1 MVNSGPQ
8 TTINMDPPQQPRPK
22 RTIRFQLLL
31 VVNTV
36 LGIFVVVFLLFS
48 YQRDLAARLNDK
60 RIALEEEA
68 ATIVPTILEMRHEG
82 QAEIQEYIN
91 TIHKQMQEI
100 HAPEH
105 HIVVSFDN
113 QQRPSISDAGQ
124 SEKLIAVILQAAE
137 STGNLTQ
144 LHDSEI
150 MVGTF
155 HENGVRVSVSETVD
169 NVYGAVLSEVLNRLT
184 GFIVLAFITG
194 IVINLALT
202 YIVTRPLDQLMQTVQ
217 MIGQGQLGT
226 QSETFHS
233 MELNYLTH
241 EINSMSASLA
251 AVDKVRQRQMNKA
264 RKIQENLHPRKI
276 QVPGLEV
283 ATIYHPADEVGG
295 DYYDVLHLENGAWLF
310 CVADITGHGISAAMS
325 AAVLKTLL
333 IQASEHSSAPAE
345 IMEFINRRFTVI
357 SPVGEFVSMQLI
369 SINPDTHAIEYA
381 SAGHEP
387 ACLLTAT
394 GEISDSETT
403 GLLVGI
409 EKEASW
415 NTISLQLKQGDRLL
429 MLTDG
434 VSETHNPAGE
444 MFGRKRM
451 AALFKECQHLPV
463 AETAEQIRSQLSH
476 FRAGG
481 AQQDDIT
488 ILLLEMTAPD
498 PEEN

>member
-1 MVNSGPQ
+1 
-8 TTINMDPPQQPRPK
+8 MDPPQQTRPK

-48 YQRDLAARLNDK
+48 YQRDLAARLEDK
-60 RIALEEEA
+60 RVALEEEA
-68 ATIVPTILEMRHEG
+68 ATIVPTILEMQHQG
-82 QAEIQEYIN
+82 QAEIQGYID

-105 HIVVSFDN
+105 HIIVTFDD
-113 QQRPSISDAGQ
+113 QKRQPVSDADQ
-124 SEKLIAVILQAAE
+124 AEELIAVIQQAMK
-137 STGNLTQ
+137 SPGSMTH
-144 LHDSEI
+144 LHNSEI
-150 MVGTF
+150 VVGSF
-155 HENGVRVSVSETVD
+155 HEQGVTVVVSETVD
-169 NVYGAVLSEVLNRLT
+169 NLYGAVLAEVLNRLT
-184 GFIVLAFITG
+184 GFIVLALITG

-217 MIGQGQLGT
+217 QIGQGQLGT

-241 EINSMSASLA
+241 EINTMSASLA
-251 AVDKVRQRQMNKA
+251 AVEKVRQRQMNKA

-295 DYYDVLHLENGAWLF
+295 DYYDVLPLEDGAWLF

-357 SPVGEFVSMQLI
+357 SPVGEFVSMQLLRI
-369 SINPDTHAIEYA
+369 TPATHSIEYA

-387 ACLLTAT
+387 ACILTAA
-394 GEISDSETT
+394 GEMSDSETT

-415 NTISLQLKQGDRLL
+415 NTVSLQLSQGDRLL

-434 VSETHNPAGE
+434 VSETHSPQGE
-444 MFGRKRM
+444 MFGRKRL
-451 AALFKECQHLPV
+451 AALLKECQQFPV
-463 AETAEQIRSQLSH
+463 NEAAEQIRARLSH
-476 FRAGG
+476 FRAEGD
-481 AQQDDIT
+481 QQDDIT
-488 ILLLEMTAPD
+488 ILLLEMTAASSD
-498 PEEN
+498 QAAQ